1 MNQNANKDFFEK
13 IQQRAERS
21 LKVEEVNL
29 NSQLCNE
36 AINYLKKQKYIKFL
50 EINKILTNSFVFDYP
65 FGYIIKDN
73 KNNVVG
79 FMGTIF
85 SKKFHDDKEHVYCNI
100 YSWIVDRAYRI
111 NSFFLLTPL
120 LKKKITLTAFTP
132 VKSLVGLL
140 EKFGFKKI
148 NINYK
153 AVCYFNLLSFKK
165 NNSHTFEKNDKA
177 IRKKINRDELRIYEN
192 YYKLP
197 YEKFIITDNADS
209 TKYIFVI
216 TSKVRKKGI
225 NMLNF
230 FYISNIPE
238 FRRSWH
244 KFKSEI
250 SKEFK
255 ISFFCQHFFNDSD
268 NALPNDIFL
277 SKVKKKDIFIKNIL
291 PNTKLDILYSDLIE

>member
-100 YSWIVDRAYRI
+100 H
-111 NSFFLLTPL
+111 LL
-120 LKKKITLTAFTP
+120 F
-132 VKSLVGLL
+132 SLYP
-140 EKFGFKKI
+140 
-148 NINYK
+148 NY
-153 AVCYFNLLSFKK
+153 
-165 NNSHTFEKNDKA
+165 H
-177 IRKKINRDELRIYEN
+177 
-192 YYKLP
+192 
-197 YEKFIITDNADS
+197 
-209 TKYIFVI
+209 
-216 TSKVRKKGI
+216 
-225 NMLNF
+225 
-230 FYISNIPE
+230 
-238 FRRSWH
+238 
-244 KFKSEI
+244 
-250 SKEFK
+250 
-255 ISFFCQHFFNDSD
+255 
-268 NALPNDIFL
+268 
-277 SKVKKKDIFIKNIL
+277 
-291 PNTKLDILYSDLIE
+291 